1 MVGHWATV
9 WVLLYLIVLGLILYW
24 SLLISSLHAA
34 AFVTIIYVSYYL
46 VAYSGDGCREWKWL
60 RSHRIWDR
68 LCPYQV
74 ICINPDE
81 FFQGEKCVLLDAG
94 LFPGGASS
102 SSSTANRQ
110 QQQTMS
116 IWAFALYGKRSP
128 FVARLDLR
136 VCLPRRVFYIPYLTD
151 ALQWAGCIADN
162 DADVAWETHSIAVS
176 SPLHAGDLT
185 IPLKIALFR
194 HDMAARCTLVGEPFC
209 YVDAETSQG
218 ELERRAAVLN
228 SVLLVNPY
236 RDSDSISNDNDS
248 LV

>member
-81 FFQGEKCVLLDAG
+81 FFQGEKCVLLDVCMV
-94 LFPGGASS
+94 PGVTAASS
-102 SSSTANRQ
+102 SGKE
-110 QQQTMS
+110 TMS
-116 IWAFALYGKRSP
+116 LWAFALYGKRSP

-136 VCLPRRVFYIPYLTD
+136 VCLPKSVFYIPYLTD

-162 DADVAWETHSIAVS
+162 DAAVAWETHSIAVS
-176 SPLHAGDLT
+176 SPMHAAELK
-185 IPLKIALFR
+185 IPIRIALFR
-194 HDMAARCTLVGEPFC
+194 HDMAARCTLVGEPFS
-209 YVDAETSQG
+209 YVNAETSQG

-228 SVLLVNPY
+228 SVSLVNPY